1 MVDSSMDSGG
11 INLSRQASER
21 PVILQV
27 LPRLVTGG
35 VERGTVDMAAAL
47 SKVGW
52 VTLVASEG
60 GPMVRDL
67 ERVGATH
74 ITLPLASKNPWR
86 IRQNVRALRAVA
98 RDYHVSLI
106 HARSRAPAW
115 AALRAARS
123 ENIPFVTTFHG
134 TYGVGPLGVK
144 KAYNRVMTLG
154 DRVIAISHFIRRHI
168 LGHYME
174 DDASIRVIHRGV
186 DLNRFDPQRV
196 SAERMI
202 QLSRK
207 WQLPDGDPVIL
218 LPGRLTRW
226 KGHLLL
232 VEALSRLKHR
242 RFRCVMVGSDQG
254 RSSFRRTLSRAIAH
268 AGLED
273 RVLLAGE
280 CDDMPSAYMVSD
292 VVVSASS
299 DPEAFGRICA
309 EGQAMGCPI
318 IAPDHGAAPEIVE
331 PGQTGW
337 LFAPNNIDTL
347 TSLLTQCLDLR
358 PEQREDLSRKAVLRA
373 QSLFSA
379 ETMCQ
384 KTMDVYKE
392 LLPHHA

>member
-1 MVDSSMDSGG
+1 
-11 INLSRQASER
+11 
-21 PVILQV
+21 
-27 LPRLVTGG
+27 
-35 VERGTVDMAAAL
+35 
-47 SKVGW
+47 
-52 VTLVASEG
+52 
-60 GPMVRDL
+60 
-67 ERVGATH
+67 
-74 ITLPLASKNPWR
+74 
-86 IRQNVRALRAVA
+86 
-98 RDYHVSLI
+98 
-106 HARSRAPAW
+106 
-115 AALRAARS
+115 
-123 ENIPFVTTFHG
+123 
-134 TYGVGPLGVK
+134 
-144 KAYNRVMTLG
+144 MTLG
-154 DRVIAISHFIRRHI
+154 DRVIAISHFIHRHM
-168 LGHYME
+168 LGYYMA
-174 DDASIRVIHRGV
+174 DDSLVRVIHRGV

-254 RSSFRRTLSRAIAH
+254 RSAFRRTLSKAIAR

-309 EGQAMGCPI
+309 EGQAMGCPV

-347 TSLLTQCLDLR
+347 TSLLAQCLDLR
-358 PEQREDLSRKAVLRA
+358 PEQREELSRKAVLRA

-379 ETMCQ
+379 EIMCQ
-384 KTMDVYKE
+384 KTMDVYRE
-392 LLPHHA
+392 LLP